1 MKEFFFPIIASAL
14 AVVAQQFITHEYVA
28 QAGIVFA
35 SFVWFL
41 TCMSIKKRELRENSN
56 SNRMETKNGRNQ
68 KRNVTSHVN
77 DAQTTSQQ
85 VVEEC
90 VAVFQSEIVVLD
102 DDLQRSR
109 SLIHE
114 AVTDLQG
121 SFNGL
126 TEQANQQ
133 LSMIMNLIDKTSN
146 STEDDKQ
153 AKEDTAKMTFAE
165 FANETNTLLDYFV
178 EQIINTSKDSMEIMH
193 GIDDVAT
200 QMTDVENLLDDING
214 IADKTNLL
222 ALNAAIEAA
231 RAGEAGRGFAVV
243 ADEVR
248 NLSLR
253 SNEFSEKIRTLMGG
267 AMKNILDAQKTIE
280 HMASKDMMFAI
291 ESKQKVDMTFQE
303 MDKLNEYIS
312 VTLEQVSDTT
322 GAIGEGVNTAVRALQ
337 FEDIVRQLIEHV
349 ENRLNCYSNVLD
361 KMKNIVAD
369 SNTNENI
376 QTKVED
382 MRSELNS
389 LSKVQNDKESKAVL
403 QESMGTGDVE
413 LF

>member
-14 AVVAQQFITHEYVA
+14 AIVAQQFITHEYVA
-28 QAGIVFA
+28 QAGIVFV
-35 SFVWFL
+35 SFVWL
-41 TCMSIKKRELRENSN
+41 LAGISIKKRALTKDSN
-56 SNRMETKNGRNQ
+56 GNHLQTKKGRKNPHDAFTADDASN
-68 KRNVTSHVN
+68 
-77 DAQTTSQQ
+77 TSQK

-90 VAVFQSEIVVLD
+90 VAIFQSEIVVLD

-126 TEQANQQ
+126 TDQANHQ

-146 STEDDKQ
+146 STEGDKQ
-153 AKEDTAKMTFAE
+153 GKEDTAKMTFAE
-165 FANETNTLLDYFV
+165 FASETNTLLDYFV

-248 NLSLR
+248 NLSLQ

-312 VTLEQVSDTT
+312 ETLEQVSGTT

-369 SNTNENI
+369 ANKNENI

-382 MRSELNS
+382 MRSELNN
-389 LSKVQNDKESKAVL
+389 LSKVQDDKESKAVL
-403 QESMGTGDVE
+403 QESMDTGDVE